1 MLAQIDYQ
9 KFLNPAQLK
18 AVMTVDGPLLVI
30 AGAGSGKTRT
40 LVYRVARLIETGIPP
55 ENILLLTFTR
65 KASGEMLERAAGLT
79 DERCNHVSGGT
90 FHSLAHKILRMHA
103 DRLGYST
110 GYTVLD
116 RSDMEELIQ
125 SLVQEVQTERASVRF
140 PKRATLANI
149 LSKAANL
156 EQGIESLMAEEY
168 GQFLEHVSQ
177 VKKLA
182 HLYREHKKDNQLMDY
197 DDLILLFRKLL
208 SEDQEIREQLGK
220 QYRYIMVDEYQ
231 DTNSIQADIVKWLG
245 QGHHNVMVVGDDA
258 QSIYSFRGAN
268 YKNMFDFPRLFPETS
283 IIKLEQN
290 YRSTQ
295 PILNFTNAIMDRA
308 EEKFTKCLF
317 TERSDGAMPRL
328 VNAKTA
334 PEQALY
340 VCQIIKKHLNQGRS
354 LKDIAVLFRAGYH
367 SFELEVE
374 LARQGIP
381 FVKYGGFKFMES
393 AHIKDLLAHL
403 RVVVNREDS
412 VSFGRIL
419 RLIKNIG
426 QNKSQAIIQWMKET
440 KCHPWQIS
448 EWPGAG
454 KADEGLKLLSELL
467 RQLAEKGIGPK
478 RAIEISIQYYEPL
491 LRERFDDFPRR
502 QKDLEQLISMAARY
516 QKLRSFLDDLMLEPP
531 NSASE
536 LNSQFKGDHLT
547 LSTVHSAKGLE
558 WGVVLIIWVM
568 DGYFPS
574 AKANSNT
581 EAIEEERR
589 LMYVAATRAKDNL
602 ILCYPGQEPPRSW
615 FAKEEGRNPYSG
627 GVSSLIQALPRGV
640 IEWATAGMPLRE
652 NIASPPIEKGVG
664 VEKGMTGSM
673 PLRAGDRVKHPAFG
687 QGVISKILE
696 QEKVEVLFRN
706 FGRKLLHLGYTSLE
720 KI

>member
-1 MLAQIDYQ
+1 
-9 KFLNPAQLK
+9 
-18 AVMTVDGPLLVI
+18 
-30 AGAGSGKTRT
+30 
-40 LVYRVARLIETGIPP
+40 
-55 ENILLLTFTR
+55 
-65 KASGEMLERAAGLT
+65 
-79 DERCNHVSGGT
+79 
-90 FHSLAHKILRMHA
+90 MHA

-208 SEDQEIREQLGK
+208 SDNQEIREQLGR

-268 YKNMFDFPRLFPETS
+268 YKNMFDFPRLFPEAS

-374 LARQGIP
+374 LTAGILCQIW
-381 FVKYGGFKFMES
+381 GFKFMES

-440 KCHPWQIS
+440 RCHPWQIS

-502 QKDLEQLISMAARY
+502 QKDLEQLISMAGRY
-516 QKLRSFLDDLMLEPP
+516 QRLRSFLDDLMLEPP
-531 NSASE
+531 NSVQ
-536 LNSQFKGDHLT
+536 NSIHNSRRPSD
-547 LSTVHSAKGLE
+547 STVHSARA
-558 WGVVLIIWVM
+558 WSGVW
-568 DGYFPS
+568 
-574 AKANSNT
+574 
-581 EAIEEERR
+581 
-589 LMYVAATRAKDNL
+589 
-602 ILCYPGQEPPRSW
+602 C
-615 FAKEEGRNPYSG
+615 
-627 GVSSLIQALPRGV
+627 
-640 IEWATAGMPLRE
+640 
-652 NIASPPIEKGVG
+652 
-664 VEKGMTGSM
+664 
-673 PLRAGDRVKHPAFG
+673 
-687 QGVISKILE
+687 
-696 QEKVEVLFRN
+696 
-706 FGRKLLHLGYTSLE
+706 
-720 KI
+720 

>member
-1 MLAQIDYQ
+1 MVTPIDYQ
-9 KFLNPAQLK
+9 KVLNPAQLK

-40 LVYRVARLIETGIPP
+40 LVYRVAHLIETGIPP

-65 KASGEMLERAAGLT
+65 KASGEMLERAAGLM
-79 DERCNHVSGGT
+79 DERCHHVSGGT

-103 DRLGYST
+103 DRLGY
-110 GYTVLD
+110 GIAYTVLD
-116 RSDMEELIQ
+116 RSDMEELVQ
-125 SLVQEVQTERASVRF
+125 SLVQEVQPERASVRF

-156 EQGIESLMAEEY
+156 EQSIESLMAEEY

-177 VKKLA
+177 VKKLGR
-182 HLYREHKKDNQLMDY
+182 LYQEHKKENNLLDY
-197 DDLILLFRKLL
+197 DDLILLFRHLL
-208 SEDQEIREQLGK
+208 SEDQEIREQLSE

-231 DTNSIQADIVKWLG
+231 DTNSIQADIVKWLAK
-245 QGHHNVMVVGDDA
+245 GHRNVMVVGDDA

-268 YKNMFDFPRLFPETS
+268 YKNMFDFPTLFPETR

-308 EEKFTKCLF
+308 EKKFTKCLF
-317 TERSDGAMPRL
+317 TARSNGVKPKL
-328 VNAKTA
+328 INTKTE

-340 VCQIIKKHLNQGRS
+340 VCQIIRKLLNQGGS
-354 LKDIAVLFRAGYH
+354 LRDIAVLFRAAYH

-403 RVVVNREDS
+403 RAVVNREDS
-412 VSFGRIL
+412 VSLGRSL

-426 QNKSQAIIQWMKET
+426 QNKSQAIIQWMKEE

-454 KADEGLKLLSELL
+454 KADGGLKALAELL
-467 RQLAEKGIGPK
+467 RQLAEKGISPK
-478 RAIEISIQYYEPL
+478 RAIEISIQYYEPIL
-491 LRERFDDFPRR
+491 MERFDDFPRR
-502 QKDLEQLISMAARY
+502 QKDLDQLISMAGRY

-536 LNSQFKGDHLT
+536 LNSQSKGDHLT

-558 WGVVLIIWVM
+558 WGVVFIIWVM

-574 AKANSNT
+574 AKANSSM
-581 EAIEEERR
+581 EAMEEERR
-589 LMYVAATRAKDNL
+589 LMYVAATRARDHL

-615 FAKEEGRNPYSG
+615 FTKEEGRNPYSG
-627 GVSSLIQALPRGV
+627 GVSSLIQAIPGGV
-640 IEWATAGMPLRE
+640 IEH
-652 NIASPPIEKGVG
+652 ASPGLSYQA
-664 VEKGMTGSM
+664 TLTS
-673 PLRAGDRVKHPAFG
+673 PLMGQEQEPERGRTQAMALRPGDRVKHPAFG
-687 QGVISKILE
+687 PGVISKMLE
-696 QEKVEVLFRN
+696 EEKVEVLFRN